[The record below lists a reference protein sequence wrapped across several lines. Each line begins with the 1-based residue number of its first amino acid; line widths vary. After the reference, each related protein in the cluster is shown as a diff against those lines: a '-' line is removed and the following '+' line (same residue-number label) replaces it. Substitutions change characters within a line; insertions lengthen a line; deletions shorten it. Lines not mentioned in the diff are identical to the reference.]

1 MSFTRRGWIVAVA
14 VVAAFLSGVFFGARG
29 LNAVAMP
36 GLLALIVAKIQV
48 RRIPQ
53 PILERE
59 MYRKGQRGQTVPV
72 RLHFDVDKPF
82 NAVVEDEIGEGLSAT
97 DNRMLTTI
105 SDVPVTYDLHLDDRG
120 AQSIGPAKLHVRDV
134 LSLEERTY
142 EYTATQEILVHPA
155 VHALQ
160 GPRRQDLV
168 MLYGGP
174 GDDRQQFDQ
183 LRLYQRGDP
192 LRDIHWKS
200 SAKQPEDN
208 LVVKQFTA
216 DEGTQTI
223 RVVGEATD
231 GHADAMAEAAAS
243 IAIHLLDHGVN
254 VVLSTPT
261 GGVSAETAADDDER
275 VLDHLART
283 RAGRVN
289 ERNRRLADVVISS
302 TGDGVEVDIAGR
314 SCSFA
319 ELAGSPVDIE
329 EPFEP
334 IEGTPTI
341 EDSETESE
349 TETNVDTES
358 SRAEASSS

>member
-1 MSFTRRGWIVAVA
+1 MSFTRRGWIVAIT
-14 VVAAFLSGVFFGARG
+14 VVTAFLSGVFFGARG

-59 MYRKGQRGQTVPV
+59 MYRKGQRGRTVPV
-72 RLHFDVDKPF
+72 RLHFDVDKTF
-82 NAVVEDEIGEGLSAT
+82 NAVVEDEISGGLSAIGNQT
-97 DNRMLTTI
+97 LTTI
-105 SDVPVTYDLHLDDRG
+105 SDIPVTYDLHLDERG
-120 AQSIGPAKLHVRDV
+120 AQSIGPATLRVRDV

-155 VHALQ
+155 VHGLQ

-200 SAKQPEDN
+200 SAKQPEN
-208 LVVKQFTA
+208 ELVVKQFTA

-223 RVVGEATD
+223 NVAAEATD

-243 IAIHLLDHGVN
+243 IAVHLLNHGVN

-261 GGVSAETAADDDER
+261 GGTSAEAAADDEER
-275 VLDHLART
+275 LLDHLART
-283 RAGRVN
+283 RSGRVN
-289 ERNRRLADVVISS
+289 ERGRRQADVVITS
-302 TGDGVEVDIAGR
+302 TDNGVQVDIAGR
-314 SCSFA
+314 PCSFA
-319 ELAGSPVDIE
+319 ELAGAPIDVE

-334 IEGTPTI
+334 IDGGTEI
-341 EDSETESE
+341 GADDAETDAN
-349 TETNVDTES
+349 TDTEPAH
-358 SRAEASSS
+358 AEATGS